1 MMGGTTKSQSLGLK
15 LVVLILA
22 SLFLNVFFG
31 YYYVRRT
38 VGREKSDWSASAAE
52 EAEEAGAV
60 YCSGH
65 GRAYLDGKVVDGEP
79 VCECNTCYTGED
91 CSLLTPDCPAD
102 ANSGDPLFLEPY
114 WRRNAARSAVLV
126 AGWHRMSYRS
136 YGDSPISLELER
148 YIRLLHDAVGNA
160 VTDGRFI
167 VFGIGSSQLL
177 NAAVHSLSPDAVN
190 VNSSSSP
197 ASVVATVPFYG
208 LYKSQTEFF
217 DSREYEWEGAAANWV
232 NSSASS
238 SSKFVE
244 FVTSP
249 NNPDGLLMK
258 SALDGSSVIH
268 DHAYYWPH
276 YTAIPTPADEEV
288 MTFTASKVSGHAGS
302 RFGWAL
308 VKNKSV
314 YQKMLQ
320 YLSMN
325 TLSMSVDTQL
335 RMLKIF
341 KVILAELRNEGDIFK
356 FGYKILNRRWTELN
370 NIMSPSRRFSLQKLS
385 PQYCS
390 YFQKIRDPSPAYAW
404 VKCEREEDAD
414 CEAVLK
420 EAGIIS
426 RAGTAFDAESR
437 YTRLS
442 LIKTNDDFD
451 QLLLKIEALVSK
463 ELLSSI

>member
-1 MMGGTTKSQSLGLK
+1 MRADPRATWPGFSSAWPLSWVLGDYVGPIL
-15 LVVLILA
+15 LVLR
-22 SLFLNVFFG
+22 LF
-31 YYYVRRT
+31 
-38 VGREKSDWSASAAE
+38 
-52 EAEEAGAV
+52 
-60 YCSGH
+60 
-65 GRAYLDGKVVDGEP
+65 
-79 VCECNTCYTGED
+79 
-91 CSLLTPDCPAD
+91 
-102 ANSGDPLFLEPY
+102 SGDPLFLEPY

-177 NAAVHSLSPDAVN
+177 NAAVHSLSTDAVN

-217 DSREYEWEGAAANWV
+217 DSRVYEWEGAAANWV

-258 SALDGSSVIH
+258 SVLDGSSVIH

-302 RFGWAL
+302 RFGSDFYPPGFAEPTTVPGFPVDPPGSPVFGRFMCNPVL
-308 VKNKSV
+308 EHGPDRIGARSAVGPVRPAQVQGRSLRKNKRTEPSGF
-314 YQKMLQ
+314 YSQE
-320 YLSMN
+320 
-325 TLSMSVDTQL
+325 D
-335 RMLKIF
+335 R
-341 KVILAELRNEGDIFK
+341 AELISAQVAAKGETLAAVTSLFK
-356 FGYKILNRRWTELN
+356 
-370 NIMSPSRRFSLQKLS
+370 
-385 PQYCS
+385 
-390 YFQKIRDPSPAYAW
+390 
-404 VKCEREEDAD
+404 
-414 CEAVLK
+414 
-420 EAGIIS
+420 
-426 RAGTAFDAESR
+426 
-437 YTRLS
+437 
-442 LIKTNDDFD
+442 
-451 QLLLKIEALVSK
+451 
-463 ELLSSI
+463 